1 MPVFKYSLVGN
12 LRGRDSFR
20 GFENSK
26 AVVAELY
33 SRSEM
38 VVQPSGRLT
47 MQDQQMEDKKD
58 ERTENAG
65 LKMQD

>member
-47 MQDQQMEDKKD
+47 MQDQQMEDKKKMK
-58 ERTENAG
+58 ERKT
-65 LKMQD
+65 QD

>member
-1 MPVFKYSLVGN
+1 
-12 LRGRDSFR
+12 
-20 GFENSK
+20 
-26 AVVAELY
+26 
-33 SRSEM
+33 M